1 MVLEIDLDGARQ
13 VLDRHPEAVLVLVV
27 APSPDALAARM
38 RARGD
43 DEAAIAARLALAVE
57 EERTGRGLARHVVVN
72 DDLARATEEVAGILA
87 AHRNPPAGD

>member
-57 EERTGRGLARHVVVN
+57 EERTGRALARHVVVN